1 MHEAGEF
8 DPRLLR
14 DEPPRGTGHRQP
26 AADPARDHLGG
37 PRTGRDRPTALR
49 GSRTGVFTGLM
60 YNDYHQLLGA
70 EFDGDHVTGSSPSV
84 ASGRISYVLGS
95 RARP

>member
-1 MHEAGEF
+1 
-8 DPRLLR
+8 
-14 DEPPRGTGHRQP
+14 
-26 AADPARDHLGG
+26 
-37 PRTGRDRPTALR
+37 
-49 GSRTGVFTGLM
+49 M